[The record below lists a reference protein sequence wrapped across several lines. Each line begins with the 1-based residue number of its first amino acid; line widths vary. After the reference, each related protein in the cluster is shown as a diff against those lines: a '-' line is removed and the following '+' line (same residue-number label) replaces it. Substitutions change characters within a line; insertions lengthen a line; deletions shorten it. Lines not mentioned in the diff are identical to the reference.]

1 MKVKY
6 ELENNETIEEAY
18 FKVVHL
24 LFGVNSITQLKF
36 KDENKFNLKKDNVII
51 KC

>member
-6 ELENNETIEEAY
+6 ELENETIEEAY
-18 FKVVHL
+18 LKVINV